1 MYTGIAMAEDY
12 RAPIV
17 VVVGHVDVGK
27 TLLLDKIRNTMV
39 AYREPGMITQHIGLS
54 YLPWPSI
61 EKYAAPLIERYR
73 LRGKVWVK
81 GFLMVDT
88 PGHAAFSNLRRRGG
102 SVADLAI
109 LVIDLTRGF
118 EEQTYESLV
127 LLKNRNIPFVVA
139 ANKVDRIYGWRPIP
153 NASILDSYKAQGED
167 VQGRLEEAL
176 ARIIEEFNRQGFE
189 AERFDRV
196 SDFSR
201 QIPIVPTSAVT
212 GEGIPDLLVLMA
224 GLTQRLV
231 KDRLRVSYGPGKG
244 VVMEVKEEK
253 GLGTTMDVVLYDGV
267 VKRGDTLV
275 AMGLNGPVLTKVRL
289 MVMPKPLDEMRDPED
304 RYMHVDE
311 VKAAAG
317 VKIVADGLE
326 EVVPGSPV
334 YVVYGD
340 PKPYIDEVVKDAAS
354 IRIETD
360 QVGVV
365 AKADTLGTLEA
376 MVLYLRSQG
385 IPVRKADIGS
395 VTRRDVIDAS
405 VVRRKNPLYGVIL
418 AFNVKVPKE
427 VEDEAKVQLVTIF
440 QNNILYR
447 LVEEFTKWFNEEK
460 SRLIESELSKYI
472 RPGKVT
478 IIPGYVFRRSNPA
491 IVGVEVLGG
500 LIKPGYRLV
509 KANGREVGV
518 IMQIQDRGKP
528 IQVAKKG
535 MSVAISIEGNVMVG
549 RHIKEGEVLYVNV
562 PVEHAAKLIMQY
574 KDYLSSDEIEVLEE
588 FMKLRSSWKTSQ

>member
-1 MYTGIAMAEDY
+1 MTENY

-54 YLPWPSI
+54 YLPWPII
-61 EKYAAPLIERYR
+61 EKYAAPVIERYR
-73 LRGKVWVK
+73 LKGKVWVK

-118 EEQTYESLV
+118 EEQTYESLI
-127 LLKNRNIPFVVA
+127 LLKSRNIPFVVA
-139 ANKVDRIYGWRPIP
+139 ANKVDRIYGWKPMP
-153 NASILDSYKAQGED
+153 NASILDSYNAQDED
-167 VQGRLEEAL
+167 TQGRLEEAL
-176 ARIIEEFNRQGFE
+176 VRIIEDFNRQGFE
-189 AERFDRV
+189 AERFDRIT
-196 SDFSR
+196 DFNR
-201 QIPIVPTSAVT
+201 QVPIVPTSAVT

-231 KDRLRVSYGPGKG
+231 KDRLRLMGGPGKG

-267 VKRGDTLV
+267 MRKGDTIV
-275 AMGLNGPVLTKVRL
+275 AMGLNGPVVTKVRM

-304 RYMHVDE
+304 RYMHVNE
-311 VKAAAG
+311 VEAAAG
-317 VKIVADGLE
+317 VKVVADGLD
-326 EVVPGSPV
+326 EVVPGSSV
-334 YVVYGD
+334 YVVQGD
-340 PKPYIDEVVKDAAS
+340 PKPYIDEVIKDAAS

-360 QVGVV
+360 QGGVI

-395 VTRRDVIDAS
+395 VTRRDIIDAS
-405 VVRRKNPLYGVIL
+405 VVRRKNPLYGVVL

-427 VEDEAKVQLVTIF
+427 VEEEAKVQLVTVF

-447 LVEEFTKWFNEEK
+447 LVEEFTRWFNEEK
-460 SRLIESELSKYI
+460 SRLIESELSKYV
-472 RPGKVT
+472 RPGKIAV
-478 IIPGYVFRRSNPA
+478 IPGYVFRRSDPA

-500 LIKPGYRLV
+500 VIKPGYRLV
-509 KANGREVGV
+509 KANGKEVGV
-518 IMQIQDRGKP
+518 IMQIQDKGKP

-535 MSVAISIEGNVMVG
+535 MSVAISIEGNVIVG
-549 RHIKEGEVLYVNV
+549 RHIKEGDVLYVNV
-562 PVEHAAKLIMQY
+562 PLEHAVKLIMQY
-574 KDYLSSDEIEVLEE
+574 KEHLSSDEVEVLEE
-588 FMKLRSSWKTSQ
+588 FMKLRSTWKASAQ

>member
-1 MYTGIAMAEDY
+1 MSENY

-54 YLPWPSI
+54 YLPWPII
-61 EKYAAPLIERYR
+61 EKYAAPVIERYR
-73 LRGKVWVK
+73 LKGKVWVK

-118 EEQTYESLV
+118 EEQTYESLI
-127 LLKNRNIPFVVA
+127 LLKSRNIPFVVA
-139 ANKVDRIYGWRPIP
+139 ANKVDRIYGWKPIP
-153 NASILDSYKAQGED
+153 NASILDSYNAQDEET
-167 VQGRLEEAL
+167 QGRLEEAL
-176 ARIIEEFNRQGFE
+176 ANIIMDFNKQGFE
-189 AERFDRV
+189 AERFDRIT
-196 SDFSR
+196 DFSR
-201 QIPIVPTSAVT
+201 QVPIVPTSAVT

-231 KDRLRVSYGPGKG
+231 KDRLRLVGGPGKG

-267 VKRGDTLV
+267 MRKGDTIV
-275 AMGLNGPVLTKVRL
+275 AMGLNGPVVTRIRM

-304 RYMHVDE
+304 KYMHINE
-311 VKAAAG
+311 VEAAAG
-317 VKIVADGLE
+317 VKVIADGLDD
-326 EVVPGSPV
+326 VVPGSSV
-334 YVVYGD
+334 YVVQGD

-354 IRIETD
+354 VKIETD
-360 QVGVV
+360 QIGVV

-385 IPVRKADIGS
+385 IPVRKADIGP
-395 VTRRDVIDAS
+395 VTRRDIIDAS
-405 VVRRKNPLYGVIL
+405 VVRRKNPLYGVVL

-427 VEDEAKVQLVTIF
+427 VEEEAKVQLVTIF

-460 SRLIESELSKYI
+460 SRLIESELSKYV
-472 RPGKVT
+472 RPGKIA
-478 IIPGYVFRRSNPA
+478 IIPGYVFRRSDPA

-509 KANGREVGV
+509 KANGKEVGV
-518 IMQIQDRGKP
+518 IMQIQDKGKP

-535 MSVAISIEGNVMVG
+535 MSVAISIEGNVIVG
-549 RHIKEGEVLYVNV
+549 RHIKEGDVLYVNV
-562 PVEHAAKLIMQY
+562 PLEHAVKLIMQY
-574 KDYLSSDEIEVLEE
+574 KDHLSSDEVEVLEE
-588 FMKLRSSWKTSQ
+588 FMKLRSTWKAQAQ

>member
-1 MYTGIAMAEDY
+1 MVLVMTEDY

-54 YLPWPSI
+54 YLPWPAI
-61 EKYAAPLIERYR
+61 EKYAAALIERYR

-127 LLKNRNIPFVVA
+127 LLKSRNIPFLVA
-139 ANKVDRIYGWRPIP
+139 ANKVDRIYGWKPIP
-153 NASILDSYKAQGED
+153 NAPILDSYKAQDED
-167 VQGRLEEAL
+167 TQGRLEEAL
-176 ARIIEEFNRQGFE
+176 VKIIEEFNKQGLE

-196 SDFSR
+196 TDFTR

-212 GEGIPDLLVLMA
+212 GEGIPDLLVIMA

-231 KDRLRVSYGPGKG
+231 KDRLRISDGPGKG

-253 GLGTTMDVVLYDGV
+253 GLGTTMDVVLYDGILR
-267 VKRGDTLV
+267 RGDTIV
-275 AMGLNGPVLTKVRL
+275 TVGLNGPVVTRVRVL
-289 MVMPKPLDEMRDPED
+289 VMPKPLDEMRDPED
-304 RYMHVDE
+304 KYMHVDE

-317 VKIVADGLE
+317 VKIVADGLD
-326 EVVPGSPV
+326 EVIPGSPV

-340 PKPYIDEVVKDAAS
+340 PKPYIEEALKDVSSVK
-354 IRIETD
+354 IETD
-360 QVGVV
+360 RVGVI

-376 MVLYLRSQG
+376 MVLYLKSQG
-385 IPVRKADIGS
+385 IPVRRADIGA
-395 VTRRDVIDAS
+395 VTRRDVVDAA
-405 VVRRKNPLYGVIL
+405 VIRKKNPLYGVIL
-418 AFNVKVPKE
+418 AFNVKVPKD

-460 SRLIESELSKYI
+460 NRLIENELNRYV
-472 RPGKVT
+472 RPGKIM
-478 IIPGYVFRRSNPA
+478 IIPGYVFRRSNPV

-509 KANGREVGV
+509 KANGKEIGV

-528 IQVAKKG
+528 LQVAKKG

-549 RHIKEGEVLYVNV
+549 RHIKEGDVLYVDV
-562 PVEHAAKLIMQY
+562 PPEHAAKLIMQY
-574 KDYLSSDEIEVLEE
+574 KDYLSSDEIEVLHE
-588 FMKLRSSWKTSQ
+588 FMKLRSSWKSTSG